1 MGVGKTTFGKQV
13 ASHLQLPF
21 MDTDLLVEQYC
32 GKTIGEIF
40 RGEGEDYFRTIEAKV
55 IREVPNTKPAVVA
68 VGGGLP
74 CYHQN
79 MNYMNESGFT
89 VYLQA
94 TSSFIYNRLMQ
105 AKTPRPLLQGL
116 NQLQIKAFIE
126 QTLETRRGFYLQS
139 NMVVDVPSKE
149 PKTLINTVVL
159 AYKRAIHE

>member
-1 MGVGKTTFGKQV
+1 M
-13 ASHLQLPF
+13 LR
-21 MDTDLLVEQYC
+21 
-32 GKTIGEIF
+32 KTIGDIF
-40 RGEGEDYFRTIEAKV
+40 REDGEAYFRTIEAKV
-55 IREVPNTKPAVVA
+55 IREVSNTKPAVVA

-79 MNYMNESGFT
+79 IDYMNECGFT

-94 TSSFIYNRLMQ
+94 TTSFIYNRLMQ

-126 QTLETRRGFYLQS
+126 QKLEARKGFYLQC

-149 PKTLINTVVL
+149 PKMLVNKVVL
-159 AYKRAIHE
+159 AYQKAIYK